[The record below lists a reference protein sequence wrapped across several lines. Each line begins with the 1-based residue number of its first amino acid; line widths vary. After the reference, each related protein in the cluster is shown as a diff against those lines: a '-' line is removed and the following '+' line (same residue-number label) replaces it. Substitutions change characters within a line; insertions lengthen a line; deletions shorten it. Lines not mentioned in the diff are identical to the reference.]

1 MSDTT
6 VYILSVHLLSGE
18 CTYSRNIVVWFLL
31 SVYGF
36 YCASKFEN
44 CLFLAFESE
53 NRDLKLILRQTEK
66 ELEDYKTK
74 YKSQETIVQSQVG
87 EFEDKVFIFFY
98 TKQIKTIYMYHTSK
112 WIDPMYISLCCHVD
126 STWFFFVRQLGALG
140 LEFEKIQRINE
151 EIIEDKQNLQVTPSI
166 DTSSAIETLL

>member
-1 MSDTT
+1 M
-6 VYILSVHLLSGE
+6 
-18 CTYSRNIVVWFLL
+18 
-31 SVYGF
+31 
-36 YCASKFEN
+36 
-44 CLFLAFESE
+44 
-53 NRDLKLILRQTEK
+53 ILRQTEK

-87 EFEDKVFIFFY
+87 EFEDKVFFFIQNKLKQY
-98 TKQIKTIYMYHTSK
+98 TCIIQVNELIQC
-112 WIDPMYISLCCHVD
+112 ISVYVVILIQHD
-126 STWFFFVRQLGALG
+126 SFLLQQLGALG

>member
-87 EFEDKVFIFFY
+87 EFEDKVF
-98 TKQIKTIYMYHTSK
+98 
-112 WIDPMYISLCCHVD
+112 
-126 STWFFFVRQLGALG
+126 FFFIQNKLKQYTCIIQVNELIQCISVYVVMLIQHDSFLLQQLGALG

>member
-18 CTYSRNIVVWFLL
+18 CTYSWNIVVWFFL

-87 EFEDKVFIFFY
+87 EFEDKVFIFFIQNKWKQY
-98 TKQIKTIYMYHTSK
+98 TCIIQVNELIQC
-112 WIDPMYISLCCHVD
+112 ISVYFVMLIQHD
-126 STWFFFVRQLGALG
+126 SFLLQQLGALG

-166 DTSSAIETLL
+166 DTSSAVETLS

>member
-6 VYILSVHLLSGE
+6 VYILSMHLLSGE

-87 EFEDKVFIFFY
+87 EFEDKVFFY
-98 TKQIKTIYMYHTSK
+98 TKQMKTIYMYMYHTSK
-112 WIDPMYISLCCHVD
+112 WIDPMYISLCCPFD
-126 STWFFFVRQLGALG
+126 STWFFFVTTAWCFRTGIWKNTENKWRDYWRQTKPAGDPLCWY
-140 LEFEKIQRINE
+140 Q
-151 EIIEDKQNLQVTPSI
+151 
-166 DTSSAIETLL
+166 